1 MKVAI
6 PLFRNG
12 VSPRIDIA
20 DSLLIYD
27 IDKGVVKREEK
38 CSLTFEHAN
47 QLISILQKKQINRVI
62 CAGCPQFFFRMLY
75 FYGIEVVPG
84 VMGDLEYIVKQLVD
98 GKLSDIP
105 LNEFPGRICR
115 HRYRHGHGSEK
126 GVRQGKKKSN
136 RAVLEEQEQKNKR
149 RHKE

>member
-12 VSPRIDIA
+12 MSPRIDIA

-27 IDKGVVKREEK
+27 IDNGVVKGKET
-38 CSLTFEHAN
+38 CSLNFEHAT
-47 QLISILQKKQINRVI
+47 QFISILQKKQITRII
-62 CAGCPQFFFRMLY
+62 CAGCPQFFLRMLY

-84 VMGDLEYIVKQLVD
+84 VMGNPEYIVKQLVD

-105 LNEFPGRICR
+105 LNGLMGRSCG
-115 HRYRHGHGSEK
+115 HRRRHGRGSK
-126 GVRQGKKKSN
+126 GTADYGRNKK
-136 RAVLEEQEQKNKR
+136 
-149 RHKE
+149 

>member
-27 IDKGVVKREEK
+27 IDNGIVKGKET
-38 CSLTFEHAN
+38 CSLTFEHAA
-47 QLISILQKKQINRVI
+47 QLIPVLQKKQITRII
-62 CAGCPQFFFRMLY
+62 CAGCPQFFLRMLC
-75 FYGIEVVPG
+75 FHGVEVVPG
-84 VMGDLEYIVKQLVD
+84 VMGDPEYIVKQLID

-105 LNEFPGRICR
+105 FNGFMGGNCGRRRRHGCGGKGRI
-115 HRYRHGHGSEK
+115 
-126 GVRQGKKKSN
+126 RQGKRKCNQALLQEKK
-136 RAVLEEQEQKNKR
+136 EEQK
-149 RHKE
+149 